1 MYGDRPPVGMK
12 LEHAQ
17 PAVAS
22 VSFPAS
28 SFGLCVEH
36 HLVYAASRAVLVR
49 AEAYVS
55 PVAHVV
61 HDMAAQYHRRVSRG
75 LDQFPPQR
83 VSERDVGQGG
93 VVVLR
98 DQAVAEHF
106 RVHVAVS
113 EPDDPVV
120 AVLGTRDQFAGG
132 LYDRAARLKFERY
145 DQIVLARRRLEL
157 VPCVLDRLDARRI
170 LEHAGQQLG
179 VPAVAVGREIGVQLA
194 VPVLGA
200 FVAVI
205 VVAGAQNVG
214 NRVVEHAERARD
226 GLPLFGRRL
235 VAGPAVASRHGPEIL
250 LDHVARAEH
259 QTDIQPLDVIPDPAR
274 HHFQQRLVVA
284 VLDIGLRVR

>member
-28 SFGLCVEH
+28 SFGLGVEH
-36 HLVYAASRAVLVR
+36 HLVHVASRAVLVS
-49 AEAYVS
+49 AETYVS

-83 VSERDVGQGG
+83 VAERDVGQGG
-93 VVVLR
+93 VIVLR

-113 EPDDPVV
+113 EPDDPVI

-132 LYDRAARLKFERY
+132 LYDRAARLKLERY

-179 VPAVAVGREIGVQLA
+179 VPAIAVGREIGVQLA

-226 GLPLFGRRL
+226 GLPLLGRRL

-250 LDHVARAEH
+250 LDHVARAEY